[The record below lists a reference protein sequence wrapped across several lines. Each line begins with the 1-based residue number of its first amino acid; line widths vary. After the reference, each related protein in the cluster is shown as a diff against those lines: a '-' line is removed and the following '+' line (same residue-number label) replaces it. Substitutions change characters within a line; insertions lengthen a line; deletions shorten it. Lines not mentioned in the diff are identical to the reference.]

1 MTEPSPKRRKVFLQ
15 TMGEQLRELTTREQ
29 DSPGTLHVSPEA
41 RSRTSLITAHNDP
54 SESLNPI
61 ATPES
66 DALPGHG
73 DLREGSSE
81 SAYGASRYLWH
92 AHEVVRVT
100 ASAQPLDFEDLMAW
114 SQSYFDNWHS
124 SYPMLH
130 APTVIERFQQLTGDV
145 PCDFAKLNPYQR
157 STVRSVLSIS
167 LVDRRQTQ
175 QQMAPV
181 PSYLVFDS
189 FNDAITSLQQAL
201 TDEASLEALQAITTA
216 QLFLLSMLRYN
227 AASRLQ
233 GLAIRMALRLGLHRC
248 PGRYSRLSEQEAELR
263 KRVFWSMYCID
274 RSICSRLGLPSSIYD
289 CDIDTCY
296 VGEEKHGHTSHITSG
311 RWEHDEDTSLSILI
325 FRSPRPTSR
334 PHSSTFKA
342 RQTPRQY
349 HIVTSLRCCR
359 NTIPDQSNCGPGY
372 LAYSMVERCRRVS

>member
-1 MTEPSPKRRKVFLQ
+1 MAEPTPKRRKVFLQ

-29 DSPGTLHVSPEA
+29 ESCSTLHASPSA
-41 RSRTSLITAHNDP
+41 RSRTSPITTHNDP
-54 SESLNPI
+54 SQSLNQI

-73 DLREGSSE
+73 VDGANSE
-81 SAYGASRYLWH
+81 STRGASQYLWH
-92 AHEVVRVT
+92 AYEVVRVT
-100 ASAQPLDFEDLMAW
+100 ASAQLLDFEDLMAW

-130 APTVIERFQQLTGDV
+130 APTVIELFQQLTGDV
-145 PCDFAKLNPYQR
+145 PYEFTKLSPYQC
-157 STVRSVLSIS
+157 SIVRSVLSLS
-167 LVDRRQTQ
+167 LVDRRQSQ
-175 QQMAPV
+175 QSIAPV

-189 FNDAITSLQQAL
+189 FDDAITSLQLVL
-201 TDEASLEALQAITTA
+201 TNEASLQALQAIITV

-248 PGRYSRLSEQEAELR
+248 PGRFSRLSEQEAELK

-274 RSICSRLGLPSSIYD
+274 RSICSRLGLPASIHD

-296 VGEEKHGHTSHITSG
+296 IGEETHGDASHTTQG
-311 RWEHDEDTSLSILI
+311 E
-325 FRSPRPTSR
+325 
-334 PHSSTFKA
+334 
-342 RQTPRQY
+342 
-349 HIVTSLRCCR
+349 
-359 NTIPDQSNCGPGY
+359 
-372 LAYSMVERCRRVS
+372 